1 MRRALKALVL
11 SGVVALLWAPAQAR
25 AEGYVSPFAGV
36 VFGNDSID
44 SKPTYGVNAGWMGA
58 GIIGGE
64 VDFGFAPDVFTDVVD
79 NHLLDVMGNIIIGIP
94 VGGTSGP
101 GVRPYVTGGVGL
113 IQVKIDPGVTSVG
126 EYKTN
131 DFGFNL
137 GAGVMGYFSDHVGLR
152 GDIRYFRTVDDTDTG
167 NGFDF
172 DLGGF
177 DFWRASIGLVIR

>member
-1 MRRALKALVL
+1 MRRVIKTLLMTA
-11 SGVVALLWAPAQAR
+11 VVAVLWAPAQAR

-44 SKPTYGVNAGWMGA
+44 SKPAWGVNAGWMGA

-64 VDFGFAPDVFTDVVD
+64 IDFGWAPDVFTDAVD
-79 NHLLDVMGNIIIGIP
+79 NHLMDFMGNIIIGVP

-101 GVRPYVTGGVGL
+101 GVRPFVTGGVGL

-137 GAGVMGYFSDHVGLR
+137 GAGVMGYFGDHVGLR
-152 GDIRYFRTVDDTDTG
+152 GDIRYFRTVDDLDPG
-167 NGFDF
+167 SGFNLE
-172 DLGGF
+172 LGGF
-177 DFWRASIGLVIR
+177 DFWRASVGLVIR

>member
-1 MRRALKALVL
+1 MRRVLKALVL
-11 SGVVALLWAPAQAR
+11 TGVVATLWAPAQAR

-44 SKPTYGVNAGWMGA
+44 SKPAWGVNAGFMGA
-58 GIIGGE
+58 GIIGAE
-64 VDFGFAPDVFTDVVD
+64 VDFGYAPDVFTDAVS
-79 NHLLDVMGNIIIGIP
+79 NHLLDFMGNIIVGIP

-101 GVRPYVTGGVGL
+101 GVRPFVTGGLGL

-137 GAGVMGYFSDHVGLR
+137 GAGVMGYFSNHVGLR
-152 GDIRYFRTVDDTDTG
+152 GDVRYFRTINNDNSGNSVD
-167 NGFDF
+167 FS
-172 DLGGF
+172 LGGF